1 MGIEKQ
7 KNNDKDRG
15 NERGSGGDNKDGGH
29 NTEKPFGVERV
40 DLIKKLLS
48 VKSEEARLHLE
59 YVDTMDLIVKN
70 LLILAGLLGE
80 LRLKKRNEENEELNE
95 FTNRFDLLFDKY
107 MKKI

>member
-59 YVDTMDLIVKN
+59 YVDTRDLIVRN

-80 LRLKKRNEENEELNE
+80 LRLKKRNEGLNE

>member
-40 DLIKKLLS
+40 DLIMKLLA

-59 YVDTMDLIVKN
+59 YVDTRDLIVRN

-80 LRLKKRNEENEELNE
+80 LRLKKRNEGLNE

>member
-29 NTEKPFGVERV
+29 NTGKPFGVERV